1 MITRIASHHVVDRDG
16 SDSPATITV
25 EAGRISDVSE
35 GIDPKAEFVDEWVL
49 PGYVDTH
56 CHGGA
61 GADFPDPDRE
71 AALRAVHYH
80 RSQGSTTLFAS
91 TVTAAIDDVVAQIGR
106 LRQLVDRDE
115 IAGIHLEGPFLA
127 ESRKGAHA
135 VELLCDPDPVSVG
148 RLIEAGGS
156 ALKMVTI
163 APERAHG
170 LEAVTTFTTAGVH
183 AAIGHT
189 ECDNTTASAAVDA
202 GADVITHL
210 FNAMPSIH
218 HRKPGPVPPML
229 TDSRVV
235 CELICDGVH
244 LAPDV
249 IRMAMSSAGPKRI
262 ALVTDAMSATGQPD
276 GDYILG
282 SLPVKVVDGRARLLD
297 ADGSLGAIAGSTLTM
312 GRAVEFVTSVV
323 GIPLGQVAVMAATTP
338 AKLHGLDEV
347 GVIEEG
353 HWADLCL
360 TDARG
365 HLVRVIHR
373 GEAV

>member
-35 GIDPKAEFVDEWVL
+35 GIDPKAELVDEWIL

-61 GADFPDPDRE
+61 GADFTDPDRE

-106 LRQLVDRDE
+106 LRQLVDLDE

-163 APERAHG
+163 APEP
-170 LEAVTTFTTAGVH
+170 V
-183 AAIGHT
+183 
-189 ECDNTTASAAVDA
+189 SY
-202 GADVITHL
+202 THL
-210 FNAMPSIH
+210 
-218 HRKPGPVPPML
+218 
-229 TDSRVV
+229 T
-235 CELICDGVH
+235 
-244 LAPDV
+244 
-249 IRMAMSSAGPKRI
+249 
-262 ALVTDAMSATGQPD
+262 
-276 GDYILG
+276 
-282 SLPVKVVDGRARLLD
+282 LPT
-297 ADGSLGAIAGSTLTM
+297 IY
-312 GRAVEFVTSVV
+312 SV
-323 GIPLGQVAVMAATTP
+323 
-338 AKLHGLDEV
+338 
-347 GVIEEG
+347 
-353 HWADLCL
+353 
-360 TDARG
+360 
-365 HLVRVIHR
+365 
-373 GEAV
+373 

>member
-35 GIDPKAEFVDEWVL
+35 GIDPKAELVDEWIL

-61 GADFPDPDRE
+61 GADFTDPDRK

-106 LRQLVDRDE
+106 LRQLVDLDE

-282 SLPVKVVDGRARLLD
+282 SLPVKVVDGRARLLA

-338 AKLHGLDEV
+338 AKLHGLNEV

-360 TDARG
+360 TDAKG